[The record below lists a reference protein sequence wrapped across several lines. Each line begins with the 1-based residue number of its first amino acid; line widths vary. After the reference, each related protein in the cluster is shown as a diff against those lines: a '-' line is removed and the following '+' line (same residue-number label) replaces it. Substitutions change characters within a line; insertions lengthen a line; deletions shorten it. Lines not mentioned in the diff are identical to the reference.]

1 MTATKEKRGCL
12 HRLIHVLP
20 EERFK
25 ILEAL
30 GLPVL
35 ERSHQYMTQEAEK
48 WDLYK
53 RQVIFLSSLCLHLHL
68 SLCLLPL
75 HKILLGEGWQV
86 EDGGL

>member
-25 ILEAL
+25 ILQAL